1 MFPSTYTSF
10 GSRVVAESVKR
21 KPKHVS
27 TGTTKTPKHTRDSR
41 SDSDSLSSPASASE
55 SRSTR
60 QHLLKYKGPI
70 TSYRQSQE
78 MVRKVASA
86 MSDTASGQRELMTE
100 LRGQVDEIG
109 RHYNTDEILEAEG
122 KLNVLLRLIKEG
134 EDIEDKSGVGFLYLQ
149 VKILIREYSEL

>member
-1 MFPSTYTSF
+1 
-10 GSRVVAESVKR
+10 
-21 KPKHVS
+21 
-27 TGTTKTPKHTRDSR
+27 
-41 SDSDSLSSPASASE
+41 
-55 SRSTR
+55 
-60 QHLLKYKGPI
+60 
-70 TSYRQSQE
+70 

-134 EDIEDKSGVGFLYLQ
+134 EDLEDKSGVGFLYLQ